1 MREDEKELYKKV
13 FAELPVRTGKLKDE
27 VLNMYDR
34 VSNEKVQTFQF
45 VISAAVVMIVVLL
58 LVIMFPKNDNF
69 PFIVYA
75 ANGEYV
81 QLGKDAISLKPK
93 CEPYLLTN
101 STLNTKQNE
110 AYSCVFGFDIQCEAE
125 DIKKTVYKIQGE
137 RTVSHISEFYKNS
150 VWFVEVSDKE
160 YKQDNMDFPFN
171 YRYIETEDIAEV
183 YTYLGSELDVEEKKR
198 DERKYYIE
206 YRIGKDEHGNWY
218 AESFDIQ
225 VIIEKK
231 DGTVIE
237 KKLAFE
243 PVFEMGEVCVNELWV
258 KVE

>member
-1 MREDEKELYKKV
+1 MREDEIQLYKK
-13 FAELPVRTGKLKDE
+13 ALAKIPVRTGKMKVE
-27 VLNMYDR
+27 VLNMYDS
-34 VSNEKVQTFQF
+34 VSNKKDRRTQYVVPVVV
-45 VISAAVVMIVVLL
+45 VIIVVFLS
-58 LVIMFPKNDNF
+58 VIMFPKNDNLSLS
-69 PFIVYA
+69 VYA

-101 STLNTKQNE
+101 STLHTKQNE

-125 DIKKTVYKIQGE
+125 DIKKIIYKIQDE
-137 RTVSHISEFYKNS
+137 RTASNISEFYKNS
-150 VWFVEVSDKE
+150 VWFLEVSDKE
-160 YKQDNMDFPFN
+160 CQQDNMDFPFD
-171 YRYIETEDIAEV
+171 YRCIETEDAEEV
-183 YTYLGSELDVEEKKR
+183 YTYLGSELGVEEKKQN
-198 DERKYYIE
+198 ERNYYIE
-206 YRIGKDEHGNWY
+206 YRIGKDEHGNLY